1 MGARVLLLPP
11 PTRKGRKQTMDEK
24 LQRDIYDLLHQFEFI
39 TTAQAQATATG
50 TVPLDEP
57 HSQQPPPPIIVY
69 LVDAPPPEASS
80 DYGNTV
86 DSLAGTDEEQTS
98 SDRAPKDEAAN
109 CTSDND
115 SRERQAAE
123 VVSPL
128 PPPPA
133 AILMT
138 ARPRPKGKR
147 VLIVGVLC
155 LVLAAAAMVAS
166 LVSFTLVS
174 ATITILPL
182 STEITAT
189 STLTVVTGAANPLH
203 YEVPG
208 RLLAQYISLKP
219 KRGEK
224 QTRKLRSG
232 ILPEKGKTT
241 ARSFRCTDYGK
252 WTSMT
257 RSVNR

>member
-155 LVLAAAAMVAS
+155 LVLA
-166 LVSFTLVS
+166 S